1 MGKIFY
7 VMGKSASGKDTIFK
21 RLCDRLADYKTV
33 KMYTTRPIRDGERN
47 GVEYYFVDQAFLE
60 ETRRNGTLIECRTYQ
75 TVYGPWSYFTVDD
88 GQIDL
93 EHGNYLMMGTL
104 ESYEELREYY
114 GHSALVPVYVYV
126 EDGLRL
132 ERAIARE
139 REQAVP
145 KYKELCRRFLADEE
159 DFKEENLRRCG
170 ITEQYENLELE
181 ACIEMIARDIL
192 AQGAQGA
199 EGAGGAADAV
209 DAVDAENAA
218 PPPSAAE
225 RGAEH

>member
-21 RLCDRLADYKTV
+21 RLCGRLGDFRTV

-60 ETRRNGTLIECRTYQ
+60 ETRRKGTLIECRTYQ

-93 EHGNYLMMGTL
+93 KQGNYLMMGTL

-114 GHSALVPVYVYV
+114 GQSALMPVYICV

-139 REQAVP
+139 RQQAVP
-145 KYKELCRRFLADEE
+145 KYKETC
-159 DFKEENLRRCG
+159 
-170 ITEQYENLELE
+170 
-181 ACIEMIARDIL
+181 
-192 AQGAQGA
+192 
-199 EGAGGAADAV
+199 GGAASQSSMRTWNWKHAL
-209 DAVDAENAA
+209 
-218 PPPSAAE
+218 S
-225 RGAEH
+225 